1 MNWSTLLELKIENG
15 SLVIIIG
22 PLLLILVLLTLL
34 ILAVR
39 VLRIRSKKSQKW
51 KTVEVEA
58 SIANLGSIKLAP
70 DNEIIR
76 AAHFAWAE
84 LITRKAAQPF
94 DSDNDVIVDIYD
106 SWRELF
112 REFRELTKS
121 IPAEEVRNNRD
132 AEILVE
138 LLVDAMNKGLRPHLT
153 KWQAKYR
160 HWCNDES
167 IKHPELSPQEL
178 QRLFPNYNDLVDD
191 LKRVN
196 SELIG
201 FAEALRKIAHG

>member
-1 MNWSTLLELKIENG
+1 MNWSILLELKIENG
-15 SLVIIIG
+15 SLIITIG
-22 PLLLILVLLTLL
+22 PVLLILLLLTLL

-39 VLRIRSKKSQKW
+39 MLQIRSKKGPKW
-51 KTVEVEA
+51 KPVEVEA
-58 SIANLGSIKLAP
+58 SIANLGSIKLVP

-76 AAHFAWAE
+76 TAHFAWAE

-94 DSDNDVIVDIYD
+94 DSDNDVIVEIYD

-112 REFRELTKS
+112 TEFRELTKS
-121 IPAEEVRNNRD
+121 IPAEEVRNNID
-132 AEILVE
+132 AQKLVE
-138 LLVDAMNKGLRPHLT
+138 LLVDALNKGLRPHLT

-160 HWCNDES
+160 RWYNDES
-167 IKHPELSPQEL
+167 SKHPELSPQEI

-191 LKRVN
+191 LKLVN

>member
-1 MNWSTLLELKIENG
+1 MNWSTLLDLKFENG
-15 SLVIIIG
+15 SLVITIG
-22 PLLLILVLLTLL
+22 PLLLILLLLTLL

-58 SIANLGSIKLAP
+58 SIANLGSIRLAP

-76 AAHFAWAE
+76 VAHFAWAE

-94 DSDNDVIVDIYD
+94 DSDNDVIVEIYD

-132 AEILVE
+132 AEKLVE
-138 LLVDAMNKGLRPHLT
+138 LLVDALNKGLRPHLT

-167 IKHPELSPQEL
+167 AKHPELSPQEL
-178 QRLFPNYNDLVDD
+178 QSLFPVY
-191 LKRVN
+191 
-196 SELIG
+196 G
-201 FAEALRKIAHG
+201 